1 MRTFRNLVAIAIVAS
16 AVPAMALQGQE
27 TACRNLRY
35 RSNFRL
41 NSIKNYLDEAERGG
55 RHPDDVNRALNNAR
69 RVLNEAFQ
77 NQAGTDQAT
86 LWFLSGKVYALRND
100 PAGAD
105 SAFTR
110 AESHLA
116 GDESCRTEIQRLRR
130 NMWIPLYNEA
140 IAMLQ
145 AQNYDSA
152 VALQRRANVIFRTD
166 PAGYMLMGRAF
177 YQQEKFDSAAVYYR
191 FAARAGT
198 DSAGADARADAML
211 NAARLFGRAGNYG
224 ASDSAYRDFIRLKP
238 NDIEGPTG
246 LAASL
251 VAQGR
256 NDAAGAL
263 YDSLMNNA
271 DALSSFDLFDMGV
284 ALFRAAQADTGN
296 AARQRAK
303 FQQTA
308 RAFEA
313 GLRKNPLHRDA
324 LFNVTNAYLAGED
337 TARVLD
343 AARRLVAVD
352 SMSVQSLTLLARAYQ
367 MNRQNN
373 EVVRVLQR
381 RDSLPMQV
389 QVVRFEPGDS
399 TANLRGA
406 VGNLK
411 TRELPAFTLTLE
423 FLNAQ
428 NAVVATQR
436 VDIPALNAMGSPG
449 ALYDFNIT
457 ASGRG
462 IITYRYRL

>member
-1 MRTFRNLVAIAIVAS
+1 MRTFRSLVAIAIVAT
-16 AVPAMALQGQE
+16 AVPAMALQAQE

-41 NSIKNYLDEAERGG
+41 NSIKNYLDEAERPG
-55 RHPDDVNRALNNAR
+55 RHPDDVNRSLNNAR

-77 NQAGTDQAT
+77 NMQGTDPAT
-86 LWFLSGKVYALRND
+86 LWFLSGKVYSLRND
-100 PAGAD
+100 LPGAD

-110 AESHLA
+110 ADSVL
-116 GDESCRTEIQRLRR
+116 GSDESCRREIQRLRR
-130 NMWIPLYNEA
+130 NMWIPLYNEGVQQ
-140 IAMLQ
+140 LQ
-145 AQNYDSA
+145 SQNYDSA
-152 VALQRRANVIFRTD
+152 ITALRAANRILRDDPRT
-166 PAGYMLMGRAF
+166 YMNIGNAF
-177 YQQEKFDSAAVYYR
+177 IQKEQYDSAG
-191 FAARAGT
+191 AAFRLASRAGT
-198 DSAGADARADAML
+198 DSANATLRADAIF
-211 NAARLFGRAGNYG
+211 NAARLYSRANLQVT
-224 ASDSAYRDFIRLKP
+224 AESAYREYLRLRP
-238 NDIEGPTG
+238 SDVEASTG

-251 VAQGR
+251 AAQGR
-256 NDAAGAL
+256 MDAAGAV
-263 YDSLMNNA
+263 YDSLMTNA

-373 EVVRVLQR
+373 EVVRVLLR
-381 RDSLPMQV
+381 RDSLPLQV
-389 QVVRFEPGDS
+389 QVQRFEPGDS

-411 TRELPAFTLTLE
+411 SRELPGFTLTLE
-423 FLNAQ
+423 FLNGESQ
-428 NAVVATQR
+428 VVATQR

-457 ASGRG
+457 ANGRG